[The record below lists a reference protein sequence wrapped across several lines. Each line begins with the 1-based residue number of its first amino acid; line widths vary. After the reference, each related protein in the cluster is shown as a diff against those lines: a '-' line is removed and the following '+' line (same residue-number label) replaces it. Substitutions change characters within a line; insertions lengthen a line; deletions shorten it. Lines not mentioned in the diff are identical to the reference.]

1 MRCIGVV
8 SAHLHLLRLFVDVT
22 NGFAMSN
29 RTEGGV
35 EDPADALRAELRRL
49 SNAVSHLERSNREL
63 VDANAQCEDEE
74 YVSAIR
80 ENVEVIARM
89 RQQVRD

>member
-1 MRCIGVV
+1 
-8 SAHLHLLRLFVDVT
+8 
-22 NGFAMSN
+22 MSD

-74 YVSAIR
+74 YVRAIQ
-80 ENVEVIARM
+80 ENEEVIARM
-89 RQQVRD
+89 RQQMERLQDEVETADAQTRTPGKQC